1 ARGACVG
8 SVSERARKRNA
19 RRTHSRVPQSLPW
32 IRARRH
38 GPTADSKRAASAD
51 AAREKRCGARRSA
64 RWHDEAFWGHH
75 HPAAVL
81 LADRIHATE
90 PRHDVALIDLDD
102 AHAAFDEGSPAIN
115 VAHHPS
121 FDRRRLRLLVE
132 PARGRYDRAGDI
144 LGRGLAARKTLER
157 VEGLGELSR

>member
-1 ARGACVG
+1 
-8 SVSERARKRNA
+8 
-19 RRTHSRVPQSLPW
+19 
-32 IRARRH
+32 
-38 GPTADSKRAASAD
+38 
-51 AAREKRCGARRSA
+51 A

-115 VAHHPS
+115 IAHHPS
-121 FDRRRLRLLVE
+121 FDRHRLGRLVQ
-132 PARGRYDRAGDI
+132 PPRGRRHRAAAIPTALDAVDA
-144 LGRGLAARKTLER
+144 LADP
-157 VEGLGELSR
+157 GELGARLPVCRI